1 MGIGAPLFSLAVAM
15 ETYPVLREVGD
26 VTNPAWRL
34 IVMRLRLPLFFTAL
48 NFDKDRVARGI
59 MLSCLPSVAGVIYF
73 QFILN

>member
-1 MGIGAPLFSLAVAM
+1 MRAITFGIVINAV
-15 ETYPVLREVGD
+15 
-26 VTNPAWRL
+26 
-34 IVMRLRLPLFFTAL
+34 LFFTAL